1 MKEKKDLHSFQSIE
15 AIQKEEPLIGPR
27 AKISDI
33 WGKRAL
39 CHGTRA
45 VPQRDQLSSAQ
56 FLRTFVRERMK
67 SIKEC
72 LPNLQVA

>member
-33 WGKRAL
+33 WGKSSMS
-39 CHGTRA
+39 
-45 VPQRDQLSSAQ
+45 RDQGCA
-56 FLRTFVRERMK
+56 T
-67 SIKEC
+67 
-72 LPNLQVA
+72 A